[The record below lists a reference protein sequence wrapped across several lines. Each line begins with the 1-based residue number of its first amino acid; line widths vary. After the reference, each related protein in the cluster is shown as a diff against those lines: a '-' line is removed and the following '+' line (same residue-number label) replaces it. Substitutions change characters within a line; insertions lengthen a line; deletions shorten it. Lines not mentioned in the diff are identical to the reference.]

1 VSETTRVRNV
11 GACDKT
17 VYSSSHLCTWVFPNG
32 TLLELQNLSK
42 MLNKTGFLMCAW
54 EKGESDVCIVVC
66 LSQTVGRVGR
76 HWALQIIKKKKEKG
90 TYRFAR

>member
-1 VSETTRVRNV
+1 
-11 GACDKT
+11 
-17 VYSSSHLCTWVFPNG
+17 
-32 TLLELQNLSK
+32 